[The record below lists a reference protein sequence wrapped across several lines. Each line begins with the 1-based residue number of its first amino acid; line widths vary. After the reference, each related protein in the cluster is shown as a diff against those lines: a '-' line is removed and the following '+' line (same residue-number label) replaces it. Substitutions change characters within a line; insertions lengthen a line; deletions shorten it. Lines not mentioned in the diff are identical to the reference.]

1 MMRQL
6 SALILLT
13 AFVLLVSSCMN
24 DEDIEYKRAYT
35 AGAVIYQYHCQN
47 CHGNTGEGLSALM
60 PPLTDSVYLK
70 QNKAQLA
77 CILKYGL
84 NGKLIIVHGKPY
96 QNQMPPAD
104 LAPIEIAQVLT
115 YVKNSF
121 GNKLGGVKVEEV
133 NKDLQACK

>member
-1 MMRQL
+1 MKRQL

-13 AFVLLVSSCMN
+13 AFVSIISSCMN
-24 DEDIEYKRAYT
+24 DEDIEYKRAFT
-35 AGAVIYQYHCQN
+35 AGAVVYQNHCQN

-84 NGKLIIVHGKPY
+84 AGKLIIVHNKPY
-96 QNQMPPAD
+96 QNQMPPSD

-133 NKDLQACK
+133 NKDLSICQ

>member
-1 MMRQL
+1 MKRQL
-6 SALILLT
+6 SALILLILP
-13 AFVLLVSSCMN
+13 ALFISSCMN

-35 AGAVIYQYHCQN
+35 AGAVVYQNHCQN
-47 CHGNTGEGLSALM
+47 CHGTTGEGLSALM

-77 CILKYGL
+77 CILKYGI

-96 QNQMPPAD
+96 QNQMPPSD

-121 GNKLGGVKVEEV
+121 GNKLGGVKVEGV
-133 NKDLQACK
+133 NKDLLDCK

>member
-1 MMRQL
+1 MKRQIG
-6 SALILLT
+6 ALILLS
-13 AFVLLVSSCMN
+13 VSILLVSSCMN

-35 AGAVIYQYHCQN
+35 AGAVVYQNHCQN
-47 CHGNTGEGLSALM
+47 CHGTTGEGLSALM

-96 QNQMPPAD
+96 QNQMPPSD

-133 NKDLQACK
+133 NKDLLGCK

>member
-1 MMRQL
+1 
-6 SALILLT
+6 
-13 AFVLLVSSCMN
+13 MN
-24 DEDIEYKRAYT
+24 DQDIEYKRAYT
-35 AGAVIYQYHCQN
+35 AGAVIYQEHCQN

-96 QNQMPPAD
+96 QNQMPLAD

-121 GNKLGGVKVEEV
+121 GNKLGGVNVEDV
-133 NKDLQACK
+133 NKDLESCK

>member
-1 MMRQL
+1 MKWQL
-6 SALILLT
+6 SALILLVVS
-13 AFVLLVSSCMN
+13 VLIVSSCIN
-24 DEDIEYKRAYT
+24 DQDIEYKRAYT
-35 AGAVIYQYHCQN
+35 AGALVYQNHCQN

-121 GNKLGGVKVEEV
+121 GNKTGFVKVEDV
-133 NKDLQACK
+133 NRDLLICQ